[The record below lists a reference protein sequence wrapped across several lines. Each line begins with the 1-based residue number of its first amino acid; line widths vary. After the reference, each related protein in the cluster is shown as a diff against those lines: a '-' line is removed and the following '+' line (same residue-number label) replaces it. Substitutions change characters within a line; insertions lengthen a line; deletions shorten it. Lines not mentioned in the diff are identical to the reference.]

1 VAQVALS
8 TSMGTG
14 QKSSK
19 KSSHFPLDKRVSDI
33 YNDRR

>member
-1 VAQVALS
+1 VAQVMPS
-8 TSMGTG
+8 ISMGTG
-14 QKSSK
+14 KSSK